1 MNSNSSIQ
9 VELKQELWFS
19 SSEMGNRNILPKQ
32 SQCTD
37 SFAHN
42 CQDFWQLW
50 ESHRGYLYN
59 CCLKWLNGNYHDAED
74 VVNQVMLKAWSQW
87 TQSTNDIEY
96 PKSWLSQITYNYCID
111 VYRKRQR
118 EAGKIDNVDD
128 IKLADHPALTSNLA
142 LPESQL
148 LNVEMAAY
156 LKYRIAFLPDRLRH
170 PLILHCC
177 QEKSYSDIAKQLALS
192 EENIRKRIQEARK
205 ILQKQLKKYLAGED
219 NTAFDSLSPL
229 NTVIPIGEKLE
240 SEQIWNHDW
249 ESSIPTKSQQQEI
262 NYKAT
267 LICLESLPHHWY
279 NSPIHLG

>member
-1 MNSNSSIQ
+1 
-9 VELKQELWFS
+9 
-19 SSEMGNRNILPKQ
+19 
-32 SQCTD
+32 
-37 SFAHN
+37 
-42 CQDFWQLW
+42 
-50 ESHRGYLYN
+50 
-59 CCLKWLNGNYHDAED
+59 
-74 VVNQVMLKAWSQW
+74 
-87 TQSTNDIEY
+87 
-96 PKSWLSQITYNYCID
+96 
-111 VYRKRQR
+111 
-118 EAGKIDNVDD
+118 
-128 IKLADHPALTSNLA
+128 
-142 LPESQL
+142 
-148 LNVEMAAY
+148 MAAY